1 MKKYF
6 IQFTGLMF
14 LSFNIC
20 EARIEGLEDLSVAIK
35 KSQHTR
41 NVKAF
46 GDKELNLYTFSNQI
60 KKLDNGDFLFDGRC
74 ENLIKHYDKMKNSLL
89 KTEEE
94 VKNRNIF
101 SKTVGYIYNWLTQTE
116 NELIAKRKEFYK
128 ELITLVEQGGDYR
141 FGGNGYNACFKDPD
155 HGFLVSHKLKVLKDC
170 LEVSDKFINS
180 KDKKRA
186 FDLYTMLQE
195 NIKKS
200 TRG

>member
-101 SKTVGYIYNWLTQTE
+101 SKT
-116 NELIAKRKEFYK
+116 
-128 ELITLVEQGGDYR
+128 
-141 FGGNGYNACFKDPD
+141 
-155 HGFLVSHKLKVLKDC
+155 
-170 LEVSDKFINS
+170 
-180 KDKKRA
+180 
-186 FDLYTMLQE
+186 
-195 NIKKS
+195 
-200 TRG
+200 